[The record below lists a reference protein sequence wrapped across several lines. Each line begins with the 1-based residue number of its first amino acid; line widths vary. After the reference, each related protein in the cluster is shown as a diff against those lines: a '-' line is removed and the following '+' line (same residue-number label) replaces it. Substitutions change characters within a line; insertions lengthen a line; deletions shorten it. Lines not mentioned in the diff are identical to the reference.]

1 MKYLDPKSD
10 LTFKRVFGQHPHLLI
25 SFLNALLP
33 LEEGRIVQSIEY
45 LPAELAPENP
55 LQKHSIV
62 DVRCK
67 DNQGRQF
74 IVEMQMHW
82 TKAFM
87 QRVLFNASKAYV
99 TQLERSYEYDKLEP
113 VYTLSLVN
121 DIFLPEKEEYYHH
134 YQIVNIADT
143 EQRIEGL
150 EFIFIELP
158 KFKAKNLTEKRL
170 QVLWLRFLTEIDEKT
185 QEVPKDLLKDRN
197 ISKALEHL
205 RTSAFT
211 EAEMNAYDRYW
222 DSVRTLRTLQSG
234 SFKSGISE
242 GHAEG
247 HAEGRAEGRAE
258 GENIGREK
266 GERLKAYK
274 TALKAIEMN
283 MPEKDIIKLTEL
295 SKVDV
300 TKLLKLFEKYG
311 RDALRHMRE
320 QND

>member
-10 LTFKRVFGQHPHLLI
+10 LTFKRVFAQHPHLLI

-33 LEEGRIVQSIEY
+33 LEEGREVQSIEY

-74 IVEMQMHW
+74 IVEMQLHW
-82 TKAFM
+82 TTAFM

-99 TQLERSYEYDKLEP
+99 TQLDRSYEYDKLEP
-113 VYTLSLVN
+113 VYALSLVN
-121 DIFLPEKEEYYHH
+121 DTFLPQKEDYYHH
-134 YQIVNIADT
+134 YQIINIADT
-143 EQRIEGL
+143 DQRIEGL

-158 KFKAKNLTEKRL
+158 KFKARNLTEKRL

-185 QEVPKDLLKDRN
+185 GEAPADLLTDAN
-197 ISKALEHL
+197 ISTALEQL
-205 RTSAFT
+205 KVSAFT
-211 EAEMNAYDRYW
+211 EAEMNAYDKYW

-234 SFKSGISE
+234 SYKTGISE
-242 GHAEG
+242 GLAI
-247 HAEGRAEGRAE
+247 GRAE
-258 GENIGREK
+258 GESIGREI
-266 GERLKAYK
+266 GERLTTCK

-283 MPEKDIIKLTEL
+283 MPEQDIINLTEL
-295 SKVDV
+295 SKEVLARLM
-300 TKLLKLFEKYG
+300 KLYDKYG
-311 RDALRHMRE
+311 KDALLNIRE
-320 QND
+320 LNDID